1 MELSELKVKSMKTI
15 EITTENGE
23 SEIGVVTME
32 NKEDG
37 IKVVI
42 SGNTE
47 NLNFTDVKAGDTVM
61 VRILNNQKSLKEG
74 S

>member
-1 MELSELKVKSMKTI
+1 MELNELKVKNTKTI
-15 EITTENGE
+15 EIQTENGE
-23 SEIGVVTME
+23 SEIGVVTLE
-32 NKEDG
+32 NKEKG

-47 NLNFTDVKAGDTVM
+47 NIDLTGIRAGDTVM
-61 VRILNNQKSLKEG
+61 VRILNNQTTLKEG